1 MTGTAEI
8 VGHLD
13 EASSGSLGQLEHV
26 AGIRPPEFVDVLV
39 VVTHGDDA
47 HLLVAGH
54 QRRYEGI
61 LVGGHVLCFVDDEY
75 GLADLVGLDLPLF
88 DHPGSPRDNIL
99 GIFEV
104 ADTPQQVEA
113 IGVEGLDLD
122 EVGRIADQRH
132 QPLFE
137 LRSRR
142 TREGEHQQLFVLD
155 IFEQEQ

>member
-1 MTGTAEI
+1 MTSTVLPI
-8 VGHLD
+8 LL
-13 EASSGSLGQLEHV
+13 GS
-26 AGIRPPEFVDVLV
+26 
-39 VVTHGDDA
+39 TS
-47 HLLVAGH
+47 
-54 QRRYEGI
+54 
-61 LVGGHVLCFVDDEY
+61 
-75 GLADLVGLDLPLF
+75 PLF